1 MASLLPEDLL
11 KTTVLI
17 GVQKE
22 KEFQPI
28 GTGFLLSFQK
38 KILLLTC
45 KHVAEKD
52 KDNFT
57 VIFNLK
63 DGSIASRPLKALK
76 EKYNFNW
83 RFHKD
88 EDIAAIIFGI
98 DISKDDLLLVPHD
111 FVENYEDLE
120 IGDDVFFLG
129 YPMGITSQESAYP
142 LTRSGIISTKFG
154 KGVIL
159 IDGNS
164 FPGNSGGPVFFK
176 PAIFDLKKKQ
186 IGKVRP
192 PKLIGMIFENIN
204 YEDVAVSVQT
214 EKPRVIFSENSALAK
229 AYSVNKIFELLESEE
244 FKKYISGE
252 IRP

>member
-17 GVQKE
+17 GVQKD
-22 KEFQPI
+22 KGFQPI
-28 GTGFLLSFQK
+28 GTGFLLNFQN
-38 KILLLTC
+38 KILLITC

-52 KDNFT
+52 KNNFII
-57 VIFNLK
+57 IFNLK
-63 DGSIASRPLKALK
+63 DGSIASKPLKVLK
-76 EKYNFNW
+76 ERHNFDW
-83 RFHKD
+83 RFHKNA
-88 EDIAAIIFGI
+88 DIAAIIFGI
-98 DISKDDLLLVPHD
+98 DVSKDDLLLVPHD
-111 FVENYEDLE
+111 FVENYESLE

-142 LTRSGIISTKFG
+142 LARSGIVSTKIG
-154 KGVIL
+154 NGVIL

-164 FPGNSGGPVFFK
+164 FPGNSGGPVFLK
-176 PAIFDLKKKQ
+176 PAIFDLKKKE
-186 IGKVRP
+186 IGKIRP

-214 EKPRVIFSENSALAK
+214 ERPRVIFSENSALAR